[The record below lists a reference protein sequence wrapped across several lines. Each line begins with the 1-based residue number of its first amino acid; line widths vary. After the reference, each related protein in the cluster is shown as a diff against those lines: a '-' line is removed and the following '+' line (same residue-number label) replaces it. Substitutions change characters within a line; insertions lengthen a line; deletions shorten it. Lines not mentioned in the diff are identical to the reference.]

1 MRRNLTIIPR
11 YLDILAWRREGKTFQ
26 WIAAQLG
33 ISRQRAWE
41 IHQRALRRIENNM
54 ARGNRQDKQKQAA

>member
-1 MRRNLTIIPR
+1 MMRRNITTIPR

-26 WIAAQLG
+26 WIADELK

-41 IHQRALRRIENNM
+41 IHQRAVNRITKTIS
-54 ARGNRQDKQKQAA
+54 RDSQKAA